1 MMRKVEADDPEPDTE
16 YRPVLGVD
24 VGVIN
29 IVVAS
34 TGTFWSAA
42 EFNHWRQEYEKR
54 RGSLQQRGTRAA
66 HEAIESVGRK
76 EYDRFEIYL
85 HRVASELIE
94 EAVNTV
100 EIYRLRGP
108 NIHPREHPAGNVAT
122 RLGVS
127 TIVPICRIQ
136 SG

>member
-1 MMRKVEADDPEPDTE
+1 MAHLQRREGGWYLNALMRKVEADDPEPDTE

-42 EFNHWRQEYEKR
+42 KFNHWRQEYEKR

-66 HEAIESVGRK
+66 YEAIEGVGRK
-76 EYDRFEIYL
+76 EYDRFEIY
-85 HRVASELIE
+85 
-94 EAVNTV
+94 
-100 EIYRLRGP
+100 RLRGP
-108 NIHPREHPAGNVAT
+108 NAHPREHPAGNVAT